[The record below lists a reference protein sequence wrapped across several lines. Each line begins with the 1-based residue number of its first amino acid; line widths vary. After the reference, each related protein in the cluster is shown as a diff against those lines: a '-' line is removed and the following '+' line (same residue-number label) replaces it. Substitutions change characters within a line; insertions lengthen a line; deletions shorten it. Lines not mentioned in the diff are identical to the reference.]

1 MSFLSAALAQGTI
14 EFSATLFAGDPGL
27 RDRSQLIEV
36 GFARFTLTGE
46 RSFSGYANMDV
57 YFGATGFHVSD
68 SSFNL
73 LRNATSVTPLGD
85 PGSGPPFGSYRVV
98 WDAQPLTESQVG
110 QLFAGELRVYVPS
123 ATRSPNGDVVG
134 QIMIV
139 PEPSTSLLLIVS
151 GFGLIAFYRYSR

>member
-68 SSFNL
+68 SSQ
-73 LRNATSVTPLGD
+73 
-85 PGSGPPFGSYRVV
+85 PFEERYERYTTGRSWQWTAV
-98 WDAQPLTESQVG
+98 W
-110 QLFAGELRVYVPS
+110 
-123 ATRSPNGDVVG
+123 
-134 QIMIV
+134 
-139 PEPSTSLLLIVS
+139 
-151 GFGLIAFYRYSR
+151 